1 MKFFSKHPVY
11 DSRKSFLSFC
21 LFTATSL
28 VSLAIFSVGFLHGIG
43 AYLLF
48 SYVTIDKM
56 QLELSRDFKIGINI
70 LGTLTSS
77 LYQSPFISFASNSAS
92 S

>member
-1 MKFFSKHPVY
+1 MTFFSKHPVY
-11 DSRKSFLSFC
+11 DLRKSFLSFC
-21 LFTATSL
+21 LLTATSL

-56 QLELSRDFKIGINI
+56 QLELSRDFKIRINI